1 MAQIINVGD
10 TRPPVPGARITDMN
24 PDNGSAAPQLMA
36 PQVPAAS
43 LSELLAAHLPQDDP
57 RLYGRAPTTGPAA
70 PGAPEV
76 IPAQPPQ
83 MVTDRGGAT
92 HPASFLDMFRG
103 PTPGTRTAHG
113 AGTFGMSAPVTLTP
127 QPAGPDPTEMAR
139 QVYGSKEA
147 QIYMSA
153 HPELMDAAR
162 HDPVGFASPLKMVM
176 DAAVRAS
183 GGPNTMTHKGAGPNG
198 ADLTVQMDDPARVA
212 ALAKSLDID
221 PRHAHGVTE
230 PHNYSSDEDWLNS
243 MRGISRQDVDKI
255 WGIQHYLN
263 PNQQAFVQS
272 IKQAQSDI
280 ASAKTPQD
288 KQAAQQWYLTL
299 LRYGGMGTEATVVG
313 NPPTPDQ

>member
-57 RLYGRAPTTGPAA
+57 RLYGRAPTTGVPQVGGGEVAQPVPAA
-70 PGAPEV
+70 PQDFAHRFAPAPT
-76 IPAQPPQ
+76 IP
-83 MVTDRGGAT
+83 VGGINP
-92 HPASFLDMFRG
+92 HS
-103 PTPGTRTAHG
+103 GTR
-113 AGTFGMSAPVTLTP
+113 AGVAPFALSP

-147 QIYMSA
+147 QMFMSA

-280 ASAKTPQD
+280 ASAKTPQG
-288 KQAAQQWYLTL
+288 KQDAQQWYLTL